1 MIKQIDGQHYRNLL
15 DYGMRNLSLYRDE
28 VNSLNVF
35 PVPDGDTGTN
45 MVLTLQNGF
54 SAIEGVDGE
63 LSELAKKFSHAVV
76 FGARG
81 NSGVILSQFF
91 KGFSECFFGLDSA
104 DCSVFAKAFEK
115 GVKCAYQAVSNPT
128 EGTMLTVLRE
138 ATEVVCAKTK
148 SGYIQSIDDS
158 VIVFLKEART
168 SLANTPELLPILKS
182 AGVVDSGGA
191 GIIYAFEG
199 MLKYINGENIEKVEI
214 AGAPAT
220 QSIDFTL
227 YNRDSKFEFGYC
239 TELLLQLT
247 NGKKDFDYDAFKQE
261 LNGLGNSIVTSY
273 GDEKVKIHIHT
284 HFPEQVFT
292 FCHEFGEFLTI
303 KVENMS
309 VQHNETKENASAQS
323 VYTDSHKGCFS
334 VLAVAHDAS
343 MKDYFIDM
351 GADIVIMGDRLCPP
365 SASDFIDAFNKTDAE
380 AIFVFANGK
389 NTAISAEQAAKLY
402 EKSKIVVFS
411 TRSDSECYA
420 TLPMI
425 DFESEDIDAI
435 AEDIRANIDNIKT
448 VTVSVAQ
455 KDACFEGK
463 SIHIGDIIALEGS
476 SLVAV
481 GDSYKGVTNEAIKA
495 VFEDEEKDVVLL
507 FANEKISSDILED
520 IEAFV
525 ADSYPY
531 TEINTIMT
539 KDDFY
544 GIVISFE

>member
-1 MIKQIDGQHYRNLL
+1 MIKQLDGQHYRNLL

-45 MVLTLQNGF
+45 MVLTLQNGI
-54 SAIEGVDGE
+54 SAIENQQGT

-91 KGFSECFFGLDSA
+91 KGFSECFFGLETA
-104 DCSVFAKAFEK
+104 DCSAFAKAFEK

-148 SGYIQSIDDS
+148 SGYVQTIDDS

-168 SLANTPELLPILKS
+168 SLANTPKLLPILKS

-199 MLKYINGENIEKVEI
+199 MLKYINGEEIEKTESI
-214 AGAPAT
+214 STGATAN
-220 QSIDFTL
+220 IDYSL

-247 NGKKDFDYDAFKQE
+247 NGKKGFDYDEFKKE
-261 LNGLGNSIVTSY
+261 LNALGNSIVTSY
-273 GDEKVKIHIHT
+273 SDEKVKIHIHT

-292 FCHEFGEFLTI
+292 FCHQFGEFLTI

-309 VQHNETKENASAQS
+309 VQHNETKENASAQNI
-323 VYTDSHKGCFS
+323 YTDSHKGCFS
-334 VLAVAHDAS
+334 VLAVAHDLS
-343 MKDYFIDM
+343 MKEYFVDM
-351 GADIVIMGDRLCPP
+351 GADIVILGDRLCPP
-365 SASDFIDAFNKTDAE
+365 SASDFIDAFKKTDAE
-380 AIFVFANGK
+380 TIFVFANSK
-389 NTAISAEQAAKLY
+389 NTAVSAEQAAKLY
-402 EKSKIVVFS
+402 ENSKVIVFS
-411 TRSDSECYA
+411 TKSDSECYA

-425 DFESEDIDAI
+425 DFESTDIDGI
-435 AEDIRANIDNIKT
+435 TESIQSSIDNVKT

-455 KDACFEGK
+455 KDACFDGK
-463 SIHIGDIIALEGS
+463 AIHVGDIIALAGS
-476 SLVAV
+476 SLLAV
-481 GDSYKGVTNEAIKA
+481 GSSYKDVANETIKI
-495 VFEDEEKDVVLL
+495 VFDEEEKDVVLL
-507 FANEKISSDILED
+507 FVNEHVSDDTVEG
-520 IEAFV
+520 IENFV
-525 ADSYPY
+525 ADSYVY
-531 TEINTIMT
+531 TEVDTITT

-544 GIVISFE
+544 DIVITFE